1 MWEHTHKYV
10 QNAFQDTPGKHRN
23 WVCPPFEN
31 HFPRVFPC
39 FFHSYVNVNVY
50 PRLKSTI
57 LGIETNA
64 HINADIHQP
73 RTHTHAYIYIYTPH
87 THIHLSIYPSIHP
100 SKYIYIYIYM
110 YVYSQYIHIYKYI
123 YMPYMPRYAKHPS
136 HGTCWLSPLWPCWA
150 AAAAAAPRSPA
161 PGLQRT
167 GSPAASAAR
176 WPRRRPPGRTGDL
189 GDAGVDLM
197 GCQEISPTKLGI
209 LWGFKRFHPL

>member
-23 WVCPPFEN
+23 WVYPPFEN

-39 FFHSYVNVNVY
+39 FF
-50 PRLKSTI
+50 PQLCKCKRLPTIKEHYIGYRNKCTYKCRYTST
-57 LGIETNA
+57 A
-64 HINADIHQP
+64 RA
-73 RTHTHAYIYIYTPH
+73 HTH
-87 THIHLSIYPSIHP
+87 
-100 SKYIYIYIYM
+100 IYM
-110 YVYSQYIHIYKYI
+110 YVFTIYPYI

-209 LWGFKRFHPL
+209 LWGFKKIHPL

>member
-1 MWEHTHKYV
+1 MSRTHSKIPLV
-10 QNAFQDTPGKHRN
+10 NIEIEF
-23 WVCPPFEN
+23 CPPFEN

-73 RTHTHAYIYIYTPH
+73 RTHTHAYIYIYTHH
-87 THIHLSIYPSIHP
+87 THISIYLSILPFIHP
-100 SKYIYIYIYM
+100 NIYIYM

-197 GCQEISPTKLGI
+197 GCQEISPTKLGFYGDLKDFTRYSPI
-209 LWGFKRFHPL
+209 SLQ